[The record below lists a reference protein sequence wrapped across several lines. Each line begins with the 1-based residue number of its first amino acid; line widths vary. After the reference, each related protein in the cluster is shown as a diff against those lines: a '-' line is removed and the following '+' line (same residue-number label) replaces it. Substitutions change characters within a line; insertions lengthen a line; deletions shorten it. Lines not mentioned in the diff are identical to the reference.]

1 MKIIADSINSIT
13 GLRLTTFLIQI
24 PTCLLAELRTHRLLR
39 WSDTDFSIN
48 ANSDRAI
55 PIEKKINMIKEN
67 PYIPIVTLKN
77 KGMSG
82 IEENIDNNT
91 IQEANILYK
100 KAMLYNINIVKKL
113 DKLGIHKQ
121 YANRLLAPFSYSN
134 VIITGDEIAF
144 KHFFKLRTDKSAEP
158 NIRKIAIEM
167 KEMFNK
173 NLYDHNINILNENEW
188 HIAFDNEINKSIKGI
203 DRLLVSA
210 SMCAK
215 ISYNTQNNNDTI
227 EKHIER
233 ARTCYKNGHYSIF
246 EHQARIMTN
255 KELVEDAYISNVKH
269 WILFRKLLEL
279 GDFKL

>member
-1 MKIIADSINSIT
+1 MKIIADSINKIT
-13 GLRLTTFLIQI
+13 GIRLTTFLIEI

-55 PIEKKINMIKEN
+55 PINKKIELVKEK

-82 IEENIDNNT
+82 IEENIDKN
-91 IQEANILYK
+91 IIDEANQLYK
-100 KAMLYNINIVKKL
+100 KAMLYNMNIVKKL
-113 DKLGIHKQ
+113 EKLGIHKQ
-121 YANRLLAPFSYSN
+121 YSNRLLMPFSYSN
-134 VIITGDEIAF
+134 VIITGDELTF

-167 KEMFNK
+167 QELYNK
-173 NLYDHNINILNENEW
+173 NLYNHKINILDINEW
-188 HIAFDNEINKSIKGI
+188 HIAFDNDIDKSIQGL

-210 SMCAK
+210 SLCAK
-215 ISYNTQNNNDTI
+215 ISYNTQDNTDTI
-227 EKHIER
+227 EKHLER
-233 ARTCYKNGHYSIF
+233 AKMCYNNGHYSIF

-255 KELVEDAYISNVKH
+255 TELFEDWCKSNVKN
-269 WILFRKLLEL
+269 WILFRKLLEVGEL
-279 GDFKL
+279 RL